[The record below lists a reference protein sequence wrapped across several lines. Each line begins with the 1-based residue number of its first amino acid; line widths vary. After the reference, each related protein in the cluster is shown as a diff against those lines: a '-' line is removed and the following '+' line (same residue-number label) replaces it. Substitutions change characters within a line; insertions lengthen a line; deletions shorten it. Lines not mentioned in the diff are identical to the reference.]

1 MINLHEF
8 KRLLQAILG
17 SGGGG
22 LTSFKNKDGNKNL
35 LDSRDH
41 MYVIEHIA
49 A

>member
-17 SGGGG
+17 SGG
-22 LTSFKNKDGNKNL
+22 LTSFTNKDGNKNV

-41 MYVIEHIA
+41 VYVIEHIA

>member
-1 MINLHEF
+1 MIHLHEF

-17 SGGGG
+17 SWG